1 MIINVSK
8 SGNLCNQLIQMI
20 HISAI
25 AIESNQKIVH
35 VFLGDLGDT
44 IDFSKGK
51 KYGIYVPGGIARKRV
66 WSKARVKI
74 EQQLVRNDYTRYAK
88 ESIKNA
94 PAAEQ
99 KMLQRRLYIN
109 NSWYI
114 RDYQLVQKHRAVLSN
129 VIAPYASV
137 LEKVRKNFNIY
148 RGQNENTVLV
158 GVHMRRGD
166 YRTWQ
171 NGEFYFSDEQ
181 WNNLF
186 LQMCEFPQFSNKHL
200 KFIAFSNEEINR
212 RKFSERLDIVIS
224 QGSVGEDLSAL
235 SLCDFIMG
243 PPSTFSWIANY
254 IGKNK
259 YYVVYN
265 PERKITYHDFSN
277 EIQPEVTSYNIKKLK
292 EEHS

>member
-1 MIINVSK
+1 MIINISK
-8 SGNLCNQLIQMI
+8 SGNLCNQLIQML

-35 VFLGDLGDT
+35 MFLGDLGDT

-51 KYGIYVPGGIARKRV
+51 KYGIYVLGGIAKKRI
-66 WSKARVKI
+66 WSKVRGKI
-74 EQQLVRNDYTRYAK
+74 EQKLVRNDYAQYARK
-88 ESIKNA
+88 SISNA

-99 KMLQRRLYIN
+99 KMLQRQLYIN
-109 NSWYI
+109 NSWYV
-114 RDYQLVQKHRAVLSN
+114 RDYQLIQKHRVALCD
-129 VIAPYASV
+129 VISPYASV
-137 LEKVRKNFNIY
+137 EEKVRRKLNAY
-148 RGQNENTVLV
+148 REQNENTVLV

-171 NGEFYFSDEQ
+171 NGEFYFEDKQ

-186 LQMCEFPQFSNKHL
+186 LQMCKFPQFHDKHI
-200 KFIAFSNEEINR
+200 KFVIFSNEEINCGN
-212 RKFSERLDIVIS
+212 FSECLDIVIS
-224 QGSVGEDLSAL
+224 QGTVEEDLSAL

-259 YYVVYN
+259 YYVIYN
-265 PERKITYHDFSN
+265 PERNISYYDFSD
-277 EIQPEVTSYNIKKLK
+277 EIYPEVTSYNIRKFK
-292 EEHS
+292 EEQL